1 MAVSIDMTLAE
12 RDWLCQY
19 IIACTHQ
26 VNIENFVVFDQA
38 KDSLIEVASAL
49 RAESYDDSLG
59 GVGLDSAASC
69 WEREQ
74 IVLVCKE
81 LERGW
86 QITVIDDIEQTVSC
100 TLNLN
105 LAKLHCFRR
114 QLDIIAISD
123 TLAIEFNRVATEGS
137 HFELSEASHACD

>member
-1 MAVSIDMTLAE
+1 MEVDIELRIHEGILDSIDVLGNVGLSVGSHDNFMAVSIDMTLAE

-69 WEREQ
+69 
-74 IVLVCKE
+74 
-81 LERGW
+81 
-86 QITVIDDIEQTVSC
+86 
-100 TLNLN
+100 
-105 LAKLHCFRR
+105 
-114 QLDIIAISD
+114 
-123 TLAIEFNRVATEGS
+123 
-137 HFELSEASHACD
+137 